1 MSHYCIGNPC
11 WICHPALAPTKEPW
25 PQILQERHI
34 PEEGISGI
42 TRSLLLAVFDQGLD
56 EDTHFREM
64 VDGPTIEELQ
74 EERKHVNDNS
84 MEATLLDRL
93 IEDCLQD
100 RARHNE

>member
-1 MSHYCIGNPC
+1 MATHYCIGNPC
-11 WICHPALAPTKEPW
+11 WICYPALAPTKEPW

-42 TRSLLLAVFDQGLD
+42 TRGLLLAVFDQGLD

-74 EERKHVNDNS
+74 EERKHVNDHS
-84 MEATLLDRL
+84 MEATLFDRL
-93 IEDCLQD
+93 IEDYLS
-100 RARHNE
+100 RP